1 MKTHYRFLVRW
12 VPTDITLDDDCPTE
26 EISSGG
32 NKNVEKKKV
41 KMDDC
46 FFFFSKQQPH
56 SNVGEFSLKKQRER
70 GALILQLRLFWL
82 PSKVKGSFGVNE
94 IKKTAPN
101 CKQSGFTGRSVP
113 FLNCGEKLFSS

>member
-46 FFFFSKQQPH
+46 GVFFLV
-56 SNVGEFSLKKQRER
+56 NNNLTVMM
-70 GALILQLRLFWL
+70 
-82 PSKVKGSFGVNE
+82 GSF
-94 IKKTAPN
+94 
-101 CKQSGFTGRSVP
+101 
-113 FLNCGEKLFSS
+113 L